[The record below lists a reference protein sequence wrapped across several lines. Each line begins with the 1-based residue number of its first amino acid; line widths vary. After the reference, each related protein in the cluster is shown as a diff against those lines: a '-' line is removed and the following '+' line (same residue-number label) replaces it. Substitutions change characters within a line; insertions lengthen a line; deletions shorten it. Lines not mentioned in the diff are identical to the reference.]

1 MVDEAQIRMGPWIIP
16 GRDGLEMSVYLSVI
30 LIALVVGLEQ
40 SLDTGEELL
49 LIWGTSIGLTLAHIF
64 AFRLASVYALGV
76 SFTSGWRPIGAIVL
90 AAFAVGATA
99 SIPYLGW
106 LDIASPSTVTIW
118 MLMLIVGVAAY
129 LAARSRGWSLAG
141 TLGLYVDDSRYFGIS
156 FSDQVSVDPLSRNA
170 VGHSTETT
178 VRGSSSKGVWPKSSP
193 EDHQ

>member
-1 MVDEAQIRMGPWIIP
+1 
-16 GRDGLEMSVYLSVI
+16 MSVYLGVI

-40 SLDTGEELL
+40 SLGTGEELL

-118 MLMLIVGVAAY
+118 LLMLMLMLIVGVAAY

-141 TLGLYVDDSRYFGIS
+141 RLAYTLMILAIS
-156 FSDQVSVDPLSRNA
+156 ASVSVIKYLLT
-170 VGHSTETT
+170 H
-178 VRGSSSKGVWPKSSP
+178 
-193 EDHQ
+193 